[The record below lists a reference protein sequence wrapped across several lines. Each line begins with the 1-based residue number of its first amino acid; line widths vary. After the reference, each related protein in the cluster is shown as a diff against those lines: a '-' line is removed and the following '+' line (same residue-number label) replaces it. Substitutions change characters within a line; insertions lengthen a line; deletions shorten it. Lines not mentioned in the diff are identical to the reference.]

1 MALELYNQ
9 KRNFEVSPEPRGEEG
24 KETGN
29 SFVIQKHD
37 ATRLHYDFRLE
48 MDGVLKSW
56 AVTKGPSMVPGE
68 KRLAVHVEDHPL
80 DYGGFEGLIPEGN
93 YGAGAVM
100 LWDRGTWE
108 PVFDLHKGYKKGH
121 LEFALKGEKLE
132 GRWHLVRMGHREGEK
147 RENWLLI
154 KAEDEFAR
162 AEDDKDILEE
172 LPLSVASGKT
182 LEEIWGKA
190 AGKKKAAPKKAPK
203 REKSGKTTIAAAK
216 AAASDHPP
224 SDTTAS
230 DKPEKT
236 IKPKALKGARKAEM
250 PEFVEPQLASLVK
263 AAPSGKRWLHEIKLD
278 GYRLQARIE
287 DGKVRLLTRTGLD
300 WTHKFGD
307 EVTGEL
313 AKLDVENAIIDGEV
327 AVQGGSG
334 ATDFSLLQQDLSEGN
349 TSRFTFYAFD
359 LLYLDGSDITGA
371 PLEKRKELLADLLNG
386 MGASLRY
393 SEHFGDEGGLVLKHA
408 CRLSLEGIISKIADA
423 PYKPGRG
430 RDWVKSKC
438 SARQEFVV
446 AGYVPSSVNSKAIG
460 SLVMGYYD
468 KGKLRHAGRVG
479 TGYSNAVAQ
488 SLFKELDQIRIDKS
502 PFDEKLTGLEK
513 KDVVFL
519 EPVKV
524 AEVEFHG
531 WTADAHIRHAS
542 FRGLREDKP
551 AKDIVREGEVPQPGG
566 SATDASSS
574 AEGSPAA
581 KPAKRT
587 VELTHPDRVYWPD
600 VGVTKGG
607 LADYYA
613 EVWRLMA
620 PYIVNRPLS
629 LVRGPDGVT
638 KPLFFQKHGWKGMNK
653 NIILKADPADKGEE
667 DVTIR
672 DFDGL
677 LGLVQGA
684 TLEIHPW
691 GSTLDDWEKPD
702 MVNIDLDPGDGV
714 PFTQTIAAAHEV
726 KRRFEEMGLVAFVK
740 TSGGKG
746 LHVVAPVK
754 PKAEWPDVKAAMK
767 ALADGMAGD
776 EPDLYVSTV
785 TKSKRLG
792 KILIDYLRNG
802 RGATAV
808 APYSTRARPG
818 APVSMPI
825 AWDELGGAIGP
836 NYFTV
841 MNTPGRIANMAADPW
856 ADFRKAEAPIEF
868 KAGKKKR

>member
-9 KRNFEVSPEPRGEEG
+9 KRNFDVSPEPRG
-24 KETGN
+24 KKAKQAGN
-29 SFVIQKHD
+29 SFIIQKHD

-108 PVFDLHKGYKKGH
+108 PIGDLHKAYKKGH

-162 AEDDKDILEE
+162 AEGDADVLDE
-172 LPLSVASGKT
+172 LPLSVKTGKS
-182 LEEIWGKA
+182 LDEIWGKTA
-190 AGKKKAAPKKAPK
+190 PKKRSRAKSAKAAPAA
-203 REKSGKTTIAAAK
+203 ETKSGPAK
-216 AAASDHPP
+216 AAKDGA
-224 SDTTAS
+224 AM
-230 DKPEKT
+230 
-236 IKPKALKGARKAEM
+236 KGAKKTEM
-250 PEFVEPQLASLVK
+250 SDFVEPQLATLVK
-263 AAPSGKRWLHEIKLD
+263 SAPSGKRWLHEIKLD
-278 GYRLQARIE
+278 GYRLQAHIVN
-287 DGKVRLLTRTGLD
+287 GTVKLLTRTGLD
-300 WTHKFGD
+300 WTHKFGED
-307 EVTGEL
+307 ITGAL
-313 AKLDVENAIIDGEV
+313 ASLSAQSAIIDGEV

-334 ATDFSLLQQDLSEGN
+334 ATDFSLLQQDLSEGR
-349 TSRFTFYAFD
+349 TDRFTFYAFD
-359 LLYLDGSDITGA
+359 LLYLDGFDISAA
-371 PLEKRKELLADLLNG
+371 PLEKRKEALEGLLTGSPA
-386 MGASLRY
+386 ALRY

-408 CRLSLEGIISKIADA
+408 CRLSLEGIVSKIADA
-423 PYKPGRG
+423 PYRPGRG

-460 SLVMGYYD
+460 SLVMGYYE

-488 SLFKELDQIRIDKS
+488 SLFRELDAIRTDKS
-502 PFDEKLTGLEK
+502 PFDEKLASVEK
-513 KDVVFL
+513 KDVVFV
-519 EPVKV
+519 EPTKV

-531 WTADAHIRHAS
+531 WTADAHIRHAA

-551 AKDIVREGEVPQPGG
+551 PKEIVREGAVTETPTQ
-566 SATDASSS
+566 
-574 AEGSPAA
+574 E

-587 VELTHPDRVYWPD
+587 VELTHPDRVYWAD

-620 PYIVNRPLS
+620 PYVVNRPLS
-629 LVRGPDGVT
+629 LVRGPDGVG
-638 KPLFFQKHGWKGMNK
+638 KPLFFQKHAWKGMNK
-653 NIILKADPADKGEE
+653 NILLKPDPADPAEE
-667 DVTIR
+667 DVYIR
-672 DFDGL
+672 SFDGL

-714 PFTQTIAAAHEV
+714 SWTDVIAAAHEV

-776 EPDLYVSTV
+776 DPDKYVSTI
-785 TKSKRLG
+785 TKSKRKG

-818 APVSMPI
+818 APVSMPV

-841 MNTPGRIANMAADPW
+841 NNTPARIAQMASDPW

-868 KAGKKKR
+868 KAKRK